1 MLAKASNIRRLLEV
15 TARKQFVNGKPQ
27 QQVIGCV
34 LRPWGGS
41 TSMTEVCTTSLVRDG
56 KTSIGQ
62 FSTVCDWKEGEDAIV
77 IPDIERALGVL
88 SAHGGDIQLTQ
99 DGGSLRIKSKNKQT
113 TLVAEPG
120 SLAFPHSQ
128 ETIAQWEE
136 KSLSL
141 SEQIN
146 AEAGSYKMRD
156 GSERRAFLMVETS
169 ASILHEALQADNMNS
184 QKLNQYTFVYDGHNV
199 LAVRTGTDLKG
210 ETETIL
216 NDDAQQEVEAFE
228 ATYEGGLEQ
237 VLSKYDGMVKL
248 YFLDFRPEGQGIRL
262 IVVFDNTDW
271 IFQAA
276 ILKR

>member
-1 MLAKASNIRRLLEV
+1 MKRLLEV
-15 TARKQFVNGKPQ
+15 TARKQFVNAKPQ

-34 LRPWGGS
+34 LRPCGS
-41 TSMTEVCTTSLVRDG
+41 DEVTTTSLVRDG
-56 KTSIGQ
+56 KTSIAQ
-62 FSTVCDWKEGEDAIV
+62 FSIVCGWNEDEAAIV

-88 SAHGGDIQLTQ
+88 SAHSGDVTMTQL
-99 DGGSLRIKSKNKQT
+99 GGSLKIKSANKQT

-146 AEAGSYKMRD
+146 AENGSYKMRD
-156 GSERRAFLMVETS
+156 GSERTSFFMGETG
-169 ASILHEALQADNMNS
+169 ANLLHEALKADNMNA
-184 QKLNQYTFVYDGHNV
+184 QKLNQYTFQYDGQSTLYV
-199 LAVRTGTDLKG
+199 TTGTDLKG

-216 NDDAQQEVEAFE
+216 NDDCQQKAESFE

-237 VLSKYDGMVKL
+237 ILSNYDGMVKL
-248 YFLDFRPEGQGIRL
+248 HFIDFRPEGQGIRL
-262 IVVFDNTDW
+262 IVLFENGDW
-271 IFQAA
+271 VFQAA
-276 ILKR
+276 VLKR